1 MSMARTIPALL
12 LALTAGP
19 LWAQGLPDPTRPPP
33 AFESGAAAPAAG
45 AATPPTAPR
54 LQSIIRR
61 QGARSA
67 VVINGVY
74 VELGGKVGEATL
86 DRVGEDS
93 VDLRSTAGRE
103 TLYLTPGIGKQVVP
117 AEAAVAKRPRGKT
130 EKANR
135 P

>member
-1 MSMARTIPALL
+1 MSMARTIPTLL
-12 LALTAGP
+12 LALATVP
-19 LWAQGLPDPTRPPP
+19 LWAQGLPDPTRPPA
-33 AFESGAAAPAAG
+33 AFEAGAAAPAGG
-45 AATPPTAPR
+45 ATSPTAPR

-67 VVINGVY
+67 AVIDGVY

-86 DRVGEDS
+86 DRIGEDS
-93 VDLRSTAGRE
+93 ADLRSTAGRE
-103 TLYLTPGIGKQVVP
+103 TLYLTPGIGKRVVP
-117 AEAAVAKRPRGKT
+117 VEAAVAKRPRGKT